1 MVDFSNPGAARL
13 FLANSSHAC
22 RIRLAVAERG
32 YSLRYS
38 DPAAMLDWCEAA
50 AVNLPSET
58 PAAEEGM
65 VLAHLG
71 NAHRVSCNFRKA
83 EIFLRKALT
92 LDPANP
98 LILEFY
104 ASLKKDKRQL
114 STAETFLKRAAILR
128 RGAGDHSGLATTL
141 LQSALVL
148 DESGLPHLA
157 VESLLAA
164 LESIGSLPDSKERER
179 LARAGFQNLA
189 TYLVN
194 AGKAREA
201 LWVVRL
207 CKDRFM
213 MGGEVFRL
221 RVDWLLA
228 DIAGSLGEIDNA
240 VAMYEETRR
249 RFVELG
255 HPQEVAVLT
264 LDLARLLLKP
274 RPLQARQEA
283 LSIEPIL
290 DSLGIPSDA
299 RERKLLA
306 EVVEKGSEAALVEL
320 AAALRANGLARR
332 SA

>member
-1 MVDFSNPGAARL
+1 M
-13 FLANSSHAC
+13 
-22 RIRLAVAERG
+22 VAERG
-32 YSLRYS
+32 FALRYT
-38 DPAAMLDWCEAA
+38 DPAAMLAWCAAA
-50 AVNLPSET
+50 AVNLPS
-58 PAAEEGM
+58 PNPDPEEGL
-65 VLAHLG
+65 VLAHFG
-71 NAHRVSCNFRKA
+71 NAHRVSCNFRDA
-83 EIFLRKALT
+83 EFYLRKALALKPST
-92 LDPANP
+92 P

-114 STAETFLKRAAILR
+114 ATAETFLRRAARLR
-128 RGAGDHSGLATTL
+128 RGAGDNPGLAKTL
-141 LQSALVL
+141 LDSALVM
-148 DESGLPHLA
+148 DESGLPDQA
-157 VESLLAA
+157 VDSALGA
-164 LESIGSLPDSKERER
+164 LEIIGFLPETEERDR

-194 AGKAREA
+194 AGKTREA
-201 LWVVRL
+201 LWVVKI

-228 DIAGSLGEIDNA
+228 DIAGALGEIDNA
-240 VAMYEETRR
+240 VAMYEETRK
-249 RFVELG
+249 RFIELG
-255 HPQEVAVLT
+255 HSQEVAVLT
-264 LDLARLLLKP
+264 LDLARLLLEP

-283 LSIEPIL
+283 LSVEPIL
-290 DSLGIPSDA
+290 DSLGIPADA